1 MAAKASWH
9 WNYVTVTLCI
19 SFCLSLWYS
28 CCIRITDG
36 LAVIIIIIIKGI
48 YIAQVRQ
55 GHKCSCIVGRRSG
68 PYVAARMFVII
79 GATTAEKLAWTS
91 RGVDA
96 DFLPF
101 PPPSLPRLPLL
112 PHPCF
117 IHSLSYSSSL
127 LTLSSARRSGEH
139 CKLPTVP
146 SEKMAAGC
154 RSWRGPNTLGSRG
167 LQSWS
172 GHVPLVP

>member
-1 MAAKASWH
+1 VKNISKSFTHKMAAKASWH
-9 WNYVTVTLCI
+9 WTYFTVALCI
-19 SFCLSLWYS
+19 SFCPSLWYI

-36 LAVIIIIIIKGI
+36 LAVIIIIIIIKGI

-79 GATTAEKLAWTS
+79 GATTAEKLVWTS

-101 PPPSLPRLPLL
+101 P
-112 PHPCF
+112 
-117 IHSLSYSSSL
+117 LS
-127 LTLSSARRSGEH
+127 
-139 CKLPTVP
+139 VP
-146 SEKMAAGC
+146 SPSPVIA
-154 RSWRGPNTLGSRG
+154 P
-167 LQSWS
+167 
-172 GHVPLVP
+172 PLFHPFPFILFFPAHLKFSKEVWGAL